1 MDSHFS
7 DENNLDAGGVK
18 NLPLILLILDGW
30 GIAPSWGGNAI
41 TLAKTPNFDK
51 LWRSCPSSTLRA
63 SGGAVGLPEDAPGNS
78 EAGHLNIGAGRV
90 VHQDFPMIND
100 QIKSGKFF
108 ENLAMKQALE
118 HAHKNRSC
126 VNIVGL
132 LSKTGTHS
140 HIDHLFALLNYFKK
154 SNFTRVEIHLFS
166 DGRDSDPMSGIEYIS
181 EVEEEIKKIGV
192 GRVASVT
199 GRYYGMDRDNRWGR
213 TARAYNAM
221 VLGEAEKC
229 EKAIDVFSQS
239 YRRGITDEFIEPRVI
254 VDKENQIST
263 VKNGDSII
271 FFNFRSDRIR
281 QLVKAFIE
289 PTLEGFPDKKNLTDL
304 FIATF
309 ATYAEMGSENIA
321 RVFEPDK
328 VRSPLAKVLS
338 ENSIRQYHIAE
349 TEKYPHVTYF
359 INGGRAKPFP
369 GEDWEMI
376 PSPKVKT
383 YDLAPKMSA
392 NGIADK
398 LISKINRRSYEIYI
412 VNFANADMVG
422 HTGNLESVIEA
433 VSFVDLCLGRICD
446 VAIRNNATLMICADH
461 GNAEQMVN
469 PATSDADTEHT
480 TNPVPFII
488 MNKGAGRKVALTPI
502 GKLADIAP
510 TILKL
515 IGIKNSIEMD
525 GKSLIVE

>member
-1 MDSHFS
+1 LDSYFS
-7 DENNLDAGGVK
+7 SQNNLGKGGSQ

-41 TLAKTPNFDK
+41 TLAKTPNFDR
-51 LWRSCPSSTLRA
+51 LWRNYPSTTLRA
-63 SGGAVGLPEDAPGNS
+63 SDGAVGLPEDAPGNS

-100 QIKSGKFF
+100 QIKNGKFF
-108 ENLAMKQALE
+108 ENSAMKQALL
-118 HAHKNRSC
+118 HAQKNKSC
-126 VNIVGL
+126 VNLIGL

-154 SNFTRVEIHLFS
+154 FNFTKVAIHLFS
-166 DGRDSDPMSGIEYIS
+166 DGRDADPMSGIEYIS

-213 TARAYNAM
+213 TARAYSAM

-254 VDKENQIST
+254 VNKENQIST
-263 VKNGDSII
+263 IKNGDSII

-281 QLVKAFIE
+281 QLLRAFIE
-289 PTLEGFPDKKNLTDL
+289 PTLESFPDKKNLSDL

-309 ATYAEMGSENIA
+309 ATYAEMGSENIT

-338 ENSIRQYHIAE
+338 ENNISQYHIAE

-369 GEDWEMI
+369 SEDWEMI
-376 PSPKVKT
+376 PSPKVRT

-392 NGIADK
+392 KGITDK
-398 LISKINRRSYEIYI
+398 LISKLNKKYYESYI

-422 HTGNLESVIEA
+422 HTGNLESVIQA

-446 VAIRNNATLMICADH
+446 FAIRNNATLMICADH

-469 PATSDADTEHT
+469 PSTSDADTEHT

-488 MNKGAGRKVALTPI
+488 MNKGAGGNVALAPI

-515 IGIKNSIEMD
+515 ISIEKAIEMD
-525 GKSLIVE
+525 GKSLIVK

>member
-1 MDSHFS
+1 MDSYFS
-7 DENNLDAGGVK
+7 SQKNATSDNLI

-41 TLAKTPNFDK
+41 TLAKTPNFDR
-51 LWRSCPSSTLRA
+51 LWRSCPSSTIRA
-63 SGGAVGLPEDAPGNS
+63 SDGAVGLPEDAPGNS

-90 VHQDFPMIND
+90 VHQDFPMINRE
-100 QIKSGKFF
+100 IESGKFY
-108 ENLAMKQALE
+108 ENSAMKQVLL
-118 HAHKNRSC
+118 HAQKNQSA
-126 VNIVGL
+126 VNLVGL

-154 SNFTRVEIHLFS
+154 SNFNNVFIHLFS

-192 GRVASVT
+192 GRVASVM

-221 VLGEAEKC
+221 ILGEAEKC

-263 VKNGDSII
+263 IKNDDSII
-271 FFNFRSDRIR
+271 FFNFRADRIR
-281 QLVKAFIE
+281 QLVKALVGQNIK
-289 PTLEGFPDKKNLTDL
+289 GFEDKKNLSDL
-304 FIATF
+304 FVATF
-309 ATYAEMGSENIA
+309 ATYEEMGSENIA
-321 RVFEPDK
+321 RIFEPDK
-328 VRSPLAKVLS
+328 VRSPLAKIIS
-338 ENSIRQYHIAE
+338 ENNLRQYHIAE

-359 INGGRAKPFP
+359 INGGRTKPFP
-369 GEDWEMI
+369 GEDWEMV
-376 PSPKVKT
+376 PSPKVRT
-383 YDLAPKMSA
+383 YDLSPKMSA
-392 NGIADK
+392 KGITDR
-398 LISKINRRSYEIYI
+398 LILKINRRSYHVYV

-422 HTGNLESVIEA
+422 HTGNLESVIQA

-446 VAIRNNATLMICADH
+446 AVIKNSATLMICADH

-480 TNPVPFII
+480 TNPVPFMI
-488 MNKGAGRKVALTPI
+488 MKNAEEKKLILNPS

-510 TILKL
+510 TMLGL
-515 IGIKNSIEMD
+515 IGAEKPIEMD
-525 GKSLIVE
+525 GVCLIKE